1 MVFPGIFSKQSKS
14 LYDGHND
21 ILEDNK
27 LICIKVYN
35 CIKVYSIRA
44 SLVAQR

>member
-27 LICIKVYN
+27 LIV
-35 CIKVYSIRA
+35 
-44 SLVAQR
+44 